1 MTLFSARH
9 SEAETPH
16 WRAAAAISISRAV
29 APALRR
35 YSCELRTARLPP
47 VDMSPHTR
55 LRARFSCG
63 GANSAF
69 TLLQSHSS
77 SSATSMDSAVKLPC
91 PISDLAT
98 RMTTVSSGSITTQAV
113 ISAAPP
119 AARTGCGPNGISNP
133 SASEPP
139 TAATLARTERRSMC
153 AMSFMAGAGHAE
165 RVLQHPQEG
174 RAGIDVDVVRLS
186 LDGETHRSLLNDEA
200 GQSRRSG
207 GLSDRRSRS
216 SRRADAVVLQR
227 DRAEALAGRRVD
239 RVEHRRRGH
248 PDRGLADSAP
258 EAAGGHDNGL
268 DLGHLADAQ
277 HVIGIEV
284 RLLDRAILDRALAV
298 DERGQ
303 AVDEGARHLPFD
315 LGRID
320 RGARIG
326 GADNTMDL

>member
-29 APALRR
+29 APALPT

-113 ISAAPP
+113 ISGAPP

-153 AMSFMAGAGHAE
+153 AMSFMASAGHAE
-165 RVLQHPQEG
+165 
-174 RAGIDVDVVRLS
+174 
-186 LDGETHRSLLNDEA
+186 
-200 GQSRRSG
+200 QSRRSG
-207 GLSDRRSRS
+207 GLDDRRSRS

-239 RVEHRRRGH
+239 RVEHRRRRH
-248 PDRGLADSAP
+248 PDRGLADAGP

-277 HVIGIEV
+277 HVVGIEV

-320 RGARIG
+320 RG
-326 GADNTMDL
+326 